1 MDSNISEISEF
12 YRDRSVFMTGA
23 SGFVGKVLLEKLLRD
38 CPLIKNIYLLLRPK
52 GGQNCRQRLNELLS
66 SVVFDR
72 IRDENALVLNKV
84 IAISGDVTYAE
95 LGINPN
101 DRDILVN
108 NVSIIFHSAATVRF
122 DEPLK

>member
-1 MDSNISEISEF
+1 MNSNISEF
-12 YRDRSVFMTGA
+12 YRDRSVLITGA

-52 GGQNCRQRLNELLS
+52 GGQNSRQRLNELLS

-72 IRDENALVLNKV
+72 IRDENASVLNKV